1 MNQSE
6 AKTAN
11 NPLGTEPVGGLLLK
25 FSIPTIIALLVSSF
39 YNIVD
44 QFFIGRNV
52 GELGNAATNIAF
64 PLTITC
70 TAISLFFGMG
80 GAAAFNLSM
89 GKGEKDKA
97 VCYLGNSAVML
108 FICGV
113 VLCIITILFLDPLLM
128 FFGSPDEVL
137 DYAKT
142 YTGIVAFGFPF
153 LILTGGGGH
162 LIRADGRPRASMLC
176 NLSGAVLNIFLD
188 ALFVSV
194 LHFGMAGAAAA
205 TVIGQVI
212 SGSLAVKFL
221 SDCQAVKLKKENLIL
236 KGEYIGR
243 VASLGV
249 APCVNQIAMLVV
261 QISMNNSLN
270 YYGSMSVYGSAIPIA
285 CVGIITKVN
294 QIFIALTIGISQSMQ
309 PITSF
314 NYGAEKYDRVRS
326 AYTRTLICSIIIG
339 IFAFLAFQLFPRQ
352 IIALFGSGSEEY
364 FNFAVRYFRVFLFFA
379 FINFMPAQ
387 VSSFFTSIGKPKKGM
402 FVSLTRQVIF
412 FLPLLLVL
420 PLFMGIDGIM
430 YVGPIADLIA
440 VIVSFAMVTLEF
452 RSSRY
457 KTA

>member
-1 MNQSE
+1 MNQSDN
-6 AKTAN
+6 KTAN
-11 NPLGTEPVGGLLLK
+11 NPLGAEPVGRLLWK
-25 FSIPTIIALLVSSF
+25 FSIPSIIALLVSSF

-70 TAISLFFGMG
+70 SAISLFFGMG
-80 GAAAFNLSM
+80 GAAAFNLAM

-97 VCYLGNSAVML
+97 VGYLGNAAAML
-108 FICGV
+108 FLCGA
-113 VLCIITILFLDPLLM
+113 VLCIITVLFLEPMLK

-137 DYAKT
+137 EYAKT
-142 YTGIVAFGFPF
+142 YTGIVAIGFPF
-153 LILTGGGGH
+153 LALTGGGGH
-162 LIRADGRPRASMLC
+162 LIRADGRPRASMFC
-176 NLSGAVLNIFLD
+176 NLSGAIINIFLD

-194 LHFGMAGAAAA
+194 LHYGMAGAAAA
-205 TVIGQVI
+205 TIIGQVI
-212 SGSLAVKFL
+212 SGSLAIRFL
-221 SDCQAVKLKKENLIL
+221 SSCQTVKLKKENLIL
-236 KGEYIGR
+236 KKEYIER
-243 VASLGV
+243 VASLGA

-261 QISMNNSLN
+261 QISMNNSLK
-270 YYGSMSVYGSAIPIA
+270 YYGGLSVYGSAIPIA

-294 QIFIALTIGISQSMQ
+294 QIFLALTVGISQSMQ

-326 AYTRTLICSIIIG
+326 AYTRTLISSLIIG
-339 IFAFLAFQLFPRQ
+339 ICAFLAFQLFPRQ
-352 IIALFGSGSEEY
+352 IIALFGNGSEEY

-379 FINFMPAQ
+379 FVNFMPAQ

-412 FLPLLLVL
+412 FLPLLLIL

-440 VIVSFAMVTLEF
+440 VIVSFVMVTLEF
-452 RSSRY
+452 RDKKYS
-457 KTA
+457 TA